1 MYDSCCPRKQLSNKT
16 NQKNPNNPNLPE
28 HPTVSQRADWVS
40 ILSAKHSY
48 LVHVKCPAVSSMASQ
63 TPLRDGAAPLMASLP
78 ATYTMPC
85 ITPGTLKAW
94 SKAHWIHPDAPDQ
107 GRNEHIHTF
116 LLCFILYFMCALP
129 SSQPRNYRLL
139 PVRLK
144 FWPQNECDPSSLS
157 PQKKFWYFHFFSE
170 QHIISVCKQSDF
182 MVFLFVDRM
191 IGIKLHSV
199 DKKCD
204 EMSFVNIIN

>member
-1 MYDSCCPRKQLSNKT
+1 
-16 NQKNPNNPNLPE
+16 
-28 HPTVSQRADWVS
+28 
-40 ILSAKHSY
+40 
-48 LVHVKCPAVSSMASQ
+48 MASQ
-63 TPLRDGAAPLMASLP
+63 TALHEGVALLMGSLSS
-78 ATYTMPC
+78 TVPC
-85 ITPGTLKAW
+85 ITPGALKAW
-94 SKAHWIHPDAPDQ
+94 SKAHWFYPNTPNQ
-107 GRNEHIHTF
+107 GWNEHIHTS
-116 LLCFILYFMCALP
+116 LLCFILHFMCALP

-144 FWPQNECDPSSLS
+144 FCLQNECDPSSLS
-157 PQKKFWYFHFFSE
+157 PQKKFWYFHFFSKQN

-204 EMSFVNIIN
+204 EMLFVNIINKRVWQKAVCQWYVVKVLTKWILSVCLFVLGMTS